1 MSVHL
6 TSQKIIKD
14 WTDYNNHMNV
24 AYYVLIF
31 DVYGAEVLMNK
42 FRMGEHSAKT
52 TKKSTMVVESHI
64 TYNQE
69 VNEGDEVDINL
80 TYFDHDKKRL
90 LYKMEM
96 IHKEKK
102 YLASTIEI
110 LALYVDLGQ
119 RKVAE
124 FEDEKIKI
132 MDDYIRENKNNFKS
146 EELKFSSKLKK

>member
-1 MSVHL
+1 MSIHL
-6 TSQKIIKD
+6 TTQKILKE

-31 DVYGAEVLMNK
+31 DVYGAEKLMDTFN
-42 FRMGEHSAKT
+42 MGEQSAKT

-69 VNEGDEVDINL
+69 VKEGDQVNVNL
-80 TYFDHDKKRL
+80 IFFDHDKKRL
-90 LYKMEM
+90 QYKMEM
-96 IHKEKK
+96 IHKKKK

-110 LALYVDLGQ
+110 LALYVDLNE

-124 FEDEKIKI
+124 FEEEKVKI
-132 MDDYIRENKNNFKS
+132 MDDFIDKNKSQFNNEN
-146 EELKFSSKLKK
+146 LKFSSKLKK

>member
-1 MSVHL
+1 MSIHL
-6 TSQKIIKD
+6 KTQKIIKD

-31 DVYGAEVLMNK
+31 DVYGAEILMNK
-42 FRMGEHSAKT
+42 FKMGEHSAKT

-69 VNEGDEVDINL
+69 VSEGDEVDVNL
-80 TYFDHDKKRL
+80 TFFDHDKKRL

-96 IHKEKK
+96 IHREKK

-124 FEDEKIKI
+124 FEEEKNKV
-132 MDDYIRENKNNFKS
+132 MDDFIEKNKANFKS
-146 EELKFSSKLKK
+146 EDLKYPSKLKK

>member
-6 TSQKIIKD
+6 TTQKIIKD

-31 DVYGAEVLMNK
+31 DVYGAEILMNK
-42 FRMGEHSAKT
+42 FKMGEHSAKT

-69 VNEGDEVDINL
+69 VKEGDEVDVNL
-80 TYFDHDKKRL
+80 IYFNHDKKRL
-90 LYKMEM
+90 QYKFEM

-102 YLASTIEI
+102 YLASTMEI

-119 RKVAE
+119 RKVSE
-124 FEDEKIKI
+124 FEEEKLKI
-132 MDDYIRENKNNFKS
+132 MDEYIQKNKNSFKND
-146 EELKFSSKLKK
+146 ELIFSSKLKK